1 MHNNKHNQGKG
12 QQKPSH
18 GKHQQ
23 PYGQSSQPNSN
34 VQIMSRGMGIND
46 NECQTIITSCIE
58 VYSQN
63 LAPLS
68 NRCIQKI
75 KEKIKGEWFIFVCP
89 DSETNYDFYLSFVDG
104 GKYLT
109 FKYGTNEF
117 HVCGIK
123 NRN

>member
-1 MHNNKHNQGKG
+1 MYNNNQYGQQG
-12 QQKPSH
+12 QQKAPY
-18 GKHQQ
+18 GKYQQ

-34 VQIMSRGMGIND
+34 VQILSRGMGIND
-46 NECQTIITSCIE
+46 KECQDIIASCIE
-58 VYSQN
+58 VYSKN
-63 LAPLS
+63 LAPIS
-68 NRCIQKI
+68 NRCIQLI
-75 KEKIKGEWFIFVCP
+75 KEKIGGEWYIFVCP

-104 GKYLT
+104 GKYIT